1 MRSLFK
7 LETDRLHLR
16 ELSIVD
22 SDFML
27 HLMNTPSWLSF
38 IGDRN
43 VRYKTAASNYI
54 SEKMISSYRNN
65 GFGLY
70 LVVLKITKLP
80 IGICGLV
87 KRDGLM
93 IPDLGFALL
102 PKYEKNGYATEAAKS
117 ILVWAKEKLLLPEV
131 CAITTEINK
140 KSIQVLEN
148 IGMSYQEKI
157 VLPANKDNFLL
168 YSKQL
173 N

>member
-1 MRSLFK
+1 MKSIFK
-7 LETDRLHLR
+7 LETDRLYLR
-16 ELSIVD
+16 ELSILD

-27 HLMNTPSWLSF
+27 QLMNTPSWLSF

-54 SEKMISSYRNN
+54 SEKIISSYRNN

-70 LVVLKITKLP
+70 LIVLKTKKLP

-87 KRDGLM
+87 KRDGLL
-93 IPDLGFALL
+93 IPDLGFAIL
-102 PKYEKNGYATEAAKS
+102 PEHEKNGFATEAAKS
-117 ILVWAKEKLLLPEV
+117 ILLWAKEKLLLPEV
-131 CAITTEINK
+131 CAITTEINN

-148 IGMSYQEKI
+148 IGMTFQEKI

-168 YSKQL
+168 YKKQL
-173 N
+173 I

>member
-1 MRSLFK
+1 MKSFFK
-7 LETDRLHLR
+7 LETERLYLR

-27 HLMNTPSWLSF
+27 KLMNTPSWLSF

-54 SEKMISSYRNN
+54 SEKIISSYRNN

-70 LVVLKITKLP
+70 LVLLKSSKSP

-93 IPDLGFALL
+93 IPDLGFAIL
-102 PKYEKNGYATEAAKS
+102 PEYEKKGFATEAAKS
-117 ILVWAKEKLLLPEV
+117 ILTWAKEKLSLLEV

-140 KSIQVLEN
+140 KSIQALEN
-148 IGMSYQEKI
+148 IGMSYEKKI

-168 YSKQL
+168 FKKQL
-173 N
+173 I